1 MRILFMGTPDFAVA
15 SLRRLVADGHE
26 VCGVFTQPDKPK
38 NRGHKLVPTPVK
50 EFALTENIPVY
61 QPLKMRDGTALELV
75 QSLAP
80 ELTVVAAYGRILPED
95 ILEAPRYGSINVH
108 SSLLPKYRGAAPINW
123 AILNGEETT
132 GVSIMYMAKELDA
145 GDVILQKETPIG
157 PDEDAQALTVRLA
170 DLGAEAL
177 SEAVAAIGNGTA
189 ARTPQDESR
198 QTYASM
204 LTKEM
209 SPIDWTRSA
218 REIDCQV
225 RGLIPWPCAACE
237 LAGQRFKVYRTAP
250 GEQTGAAP
258 GTVLSAGKQGIQ
270 VACGEGREP
279 VSHGAPGGGR
289 QAHGCG
295 VLSAG
300 PPVGGL
306 SSASFTIREVFMPY
320 YGHIYYGYGDFLANN
335 LYVLL
340 LIPVLLLSLWAQFQV
355 SGSFRRYNAVNN
367 RRRITGAQAAEA
379 VLRAHGVFGVPV
391 RPCRGNLTD
400 HYDPRDNTIYL
411 SETVYDAPTIAAVGV
426 AAHEA
431 GHAVQYA
438 ENYGPVRLRTA
449 IIPATRIGSSLS
461 FILLLVGLVL
471 YNQSLFFIGIV
482 LFSFTTL
489 FQLVTLPVEFNASA
503 RAIATI
509 DGAGLLDEDE
519 LPGAKKVLRAA
530 ALTYVAALLMSLLQ
544 LMRFVLIF
552 IGRGGRDQGGSQ

>member
-1 MRILFMGTPDFAVA
+1 
-15 SLRRLVADGHE
+15 
-26 VCGVFTQPDKPK
+26 
-38 NRGHKLVPTPVK
+38 
-50 EFALTENIPVY
+50 
-61 QPLKMRDGTALELV
+61 
-75 QSLAP
+75 
-80 ELTVVAAYGRILPED
+80 
-95 ILEAPRYGSINVH
+95 
-108 SSLLPKYRGAAPINW
+108 
-123 AILNGEETT
+123 
-132 GVSIMYMAKELDA
+132 
-145 GDVILQKETPIG
+145 
-157 PDEDAQALTVRLA
+157 
-170 DLGAEAL
+170 
-177 SEAVAAIGNGTA
+177 
-189 ARTPQDESR
+189 
-198 QTYASM
+198 
-204 LTKEM
+204 
-209 SPIDWTRSA
+209 
-218 REIDCQV
+218 
-225 RGLIPWPCAACE
+225 
-237 LAGQRFKVYRTAP
+237 
-250 GEQTGAAP
+250 
-258 GTVLSAGKQGIQ
+258 
-270 VACGEGREP
+270 
-279 VSHGAPGGGR
+279 
-289 QAHGCG
+289 
-295 VLSAG
+295 
-300 PPVGGL
+300 
-306 SSASFTIREVFMPY
+306 MPY

-426 AAHEA
+426 AAH
-431 GHAVQYA
+431 
-438 ENYGPVRLRTA
+438 
-449 IIPATRIGSSLS
+449 IPATRIGSSLS

>member
-1 MRILFMGTPDFAVA
+1 
-15 SLRRLVADGHE
+15 
-26 VCGVFTQPDKPK
+26 
-38 NRGHKLVPTPVK
+38 
-50 EFALTENIPVY
+50 
-61 QPLKMRDGTALELV
+61 
-75 QSLAP
+75 
-80 ELTVVAAYGRILPED
+80 
-95 ILEAPRYGSINVH
+95 
-108 SSLLPKYRGAAPINW
+108 
-123 AILNGEETT
+123 
-132 GVSIMYMAKELDA
+132 
-145 GDVILQKETPIG
+145 
-157 PDEDAQALTVRLA
+157 
-170 DLGAEAL
+170 
-177 SEAVAAIGNGTA
+177 
-189 ARTPQDESR
+189 
-198 QTYASM
+198 
-204 LTKEM
+204 
-209 SPIDWTRSA
+209 
-218 REIDCQV
+218 
-225 RGLIPWPCAACE
+225 
-237 LAGQRFKVYRTAP
+237 
-250 GEQTGAAP
+250 
-258 GTVLSAGKQGIQ
+258 
-270 VACGEGREP
+270 
-279 VSHGAPGGGR
+279 
-289 QAHGCG
+289 
-295 VLSAG
+295 
-300 PPVGGL
+300 
-306 SSASFTIREVFMPY
+306 MPY

-340 LIPVLLLSLWAQFQV
+340 LIPVLLSLWAQFQV

-411 SETVYDAPTIAAVGV
+411 SETVYNAPTIAAVGV

-449 IIPATRIGSSLS
+449 TIPATRIGSSLS